1 MKYGYPCFRDGN
13 SILKDT
19 NESADFI
26 KETERPGHEEIMLE
40 LQLLFHDYKT
50 SYQSVMCF

>member
-50 SYQSVMCF
+50 SYQSI